1 MRIEIPRKTLFTET
15 RGLNKI
21 SEMRKRL
28 RAYACIIAFNNAVSR
43 FSLCSQSHESLKDWT
58 KLGEDPSTKNDI
70 TMKVEMR
77 LKDWVLRNNF
87 TSSGL
92 QGDSQEMVYIGIC
105 APNEILLGWG
115 FVSVYQKCYTALFLI
130 CLVIVGILYGMIYH
144 FIGMRR
150 YDD

>member
-1 MRIEIPRKTLFTET
+1 
-15 RGLNKI
+15 
-21 SEMRKRL
+21 
-28 RAYACIIAFNNAVSR
+28 
-43 FSLCSQSHESLKDWT
+43 
-58 KLGEDPSTKNDI
+58 
-70 TMKVEMR
+70 MKVEMR

-92 QGDSQEMVYIGIC
+92 QGDAQEMVYIGIC

-150 YDD
+150 CGALLFVLMDDYMEGICVRTRVRASVRACVHACVCVCAVSYTHLTLPTMAVV